1 MYGSIESDATEAAP
15 TSRRRTTRG
24 LLAVVVAAAALA
36 GAAAAVTVLGLR
48 ASSPELVQE
57 EAGGRLDD
65 AAGGTTPTPTSM
77 PRCDGDRT
85 PAEEGYPAPGPYIV
99 TWHVCD
105 HAEGMGFASRAEAE
119 ACFKEYDENVRVYA
133 VRLYD
138 ANMDVLEQHGSMVC
152 CWDELRAWAEDFMV
166 ITAGQTDTL
175 SPTAKPVPQCQ
186 PWFPEDPYYVLIE
199 RDCDRLCRRLG

>member
-1 MYGSIESDATEAAP
+1 MYGSIKSDATEAAP
-15 TSRRRTTRG
+15 TRGRRTRG

-48 ASSPELVQE
+48 ASSAELVQE

-65 AAGGTTPTPTSM
+65 AAGGETPSPTSM

-85 PAEEGYPAPGPYIV
+85 PVEGGYPAPGPYVV
-99 TWHVCD
+99 TWHVWD

-119 ACFKEYDENVRVYA
+119 TCFKEYEENVKKYA

-138 ANMDVLEQHGSMVC
+138 ANLEVLEQHGC
-152 CWDELRAWAEDFMV
+152 RGCDFWDDLRAWAEDFMG
-166 ITAGQTDTL
+166 ITAGPTATL
-175 SPTAKPVPQCQ
+175 SPTAVAEEAVP
-186 PWFPEDPYYVLIE
+186 
-199 RDCDRLCRRLG
+199 